1 MTKSL
6 MRMLLDGGVKREDM
20 GTSDYNSDLHIY
32 VTPLTTE
39 IVEKWCKENGFNKQH
54 HCPTFTNAID
64 GKLMYEC
71 IFAND
76 EYWAKVEILSK
87 QIEGR

>member
-1 MTKSL
+1 MSKSL
-6 MRMLLDGGVKREDM
+6 MQMLLDAGVKREDM
-20 GTSDYNSDLHIY
+20 DTHESDLYIPI
-32 VTPLTTE
+32 TPLTTE
-39 IVEKWCKENGFNKQH
+39 TINKWCEENGFNKQH

-64 GKLMYEC
+64 GKKMYEC

-76 EYWAKVEILSK
+76 EYWAKKNALSK